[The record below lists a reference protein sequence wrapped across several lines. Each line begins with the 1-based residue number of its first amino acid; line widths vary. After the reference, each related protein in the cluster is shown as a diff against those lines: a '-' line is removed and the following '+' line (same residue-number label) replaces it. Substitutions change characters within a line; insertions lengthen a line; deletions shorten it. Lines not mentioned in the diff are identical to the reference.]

1 MAVTSQR
8 SKRLSARLAQ
18 TAATALIAAV
28 LGVALPAT
36 TAFGQT
42 QDYTSCLDQAIKAPA
57 KTREAAKR
65 WGALGGGDQ
74 ARHCAAIAL
83 IHLGSERLAA
93 EELTRLGSDP
103 GGLGVEDRFGALMLA
118 GDLWL
123 RNDRPKLAH
132 ASFQR
137 ADVLVPNSLV
147 ADVGLARV
155 AADQQNWPAAISH
168 LNKVITEAPTNP
180 EALTLRAAALRR
192 SGDPKAALRDAVSAV
207 QFAPGAA
214 LAWFERG
221 AAEMALGARDS
232 AELSWLRAA
241 ELDPEGVPGDMAR
254 VNLQKLV
261 LAQ

>member
-1 MAVTSQR
+1 MAVTSQQN
-8 SKRLSARLAQ
+8 KRIGQRLAATTLLAATLGAALSA
-18 TAATALIAAV
+18 TS
-28 LGVALPAT
+28 
-36 TAFGQT
+36 AFAQT
-42 QDYTSCLDQAIKAPA
+42 QDYTSCLDQAINAPA

-65 WGALGGGDQ
+65 WVALGGGDQ

-93 EELTRLGSDP
+93 EELTLLGSEP

-123 RNDRPKLAH
+123 RNNRPKLAL

-137 ADVLVPNSLV
+137 ADTLVPNSLV

-155 AADQQNWPAAISH
+155 AADQGDWPAAIVH
-168 LNKVITEAPTNP
+168 LDKVIREAPTNP

-192 SGDPKAALRDAVSAV
+192 SGDANSALRDAVAAV
-207 QFAPGAA
+207 QFAPGAS

-241 ELDPEGVPGDMAR
+241 ELDPEGIAGDMAR
-254 VNLQKLV
+254 VNLQKML
-261 LAQ
+261 LEQ